1 MKTQRLKSKTQ
12 DCKDTF
18 SLVVFPSL
26 SPWPHMGGKATE
38 ATGGTGGFCIRVVRA
53 IRMLSD

>member
-26 SPWPHMGGKATE
+26 SPWLTAQLSNITHFRDLLAP
-38 ATGGTGGFCIRVVRA
+38 
-53 IRMLSD
+53 RMESE